1 MTKPQQSGGE
11 NANESSD
18 SGLQIKI
25 ENVTSLRSQETSE
38 DSSQKQTQECA
49 EDNGMQIKIERTS
62 SVGQTQNSETGRTD
76 SRVQVKIEKAASIDK
91 PQAVTSLG
99 SEPRNP
105 DPVQDTS
112 SDPTPAQNPS
122 PSTNE
127 SDGGTNLMQVKVE
140 KAASTAA
147 KVTPLQP
154 PIVVSLP
161 NPGTV
166 TNKNVL
172 LFKYDDITFIFG

>member
-25 ENVTSLRSQETSE
+25 ENVTSLRSQQTTE
-38 DSSQKQTQECA
+38 DSSQECA

-91 PQAVTSLG
+91 SQAATALG

-112 SDPTPAQNPS
+112 SDPTPAQNHS

-140 KAASTAA
+140 RL
-147 KVTPLQP
+147 KV
-154 PIVVSLP
+154 
-161 NPGTV
+161 V
-166 TNKNVL
+166 TKKL
-172 LFKYDDITFIFG
+172 R

>member
-25 ENVTSLRSQETSE
+25 ENVTSLRSQQTSE
-38 DSSQKQTQECA
+38 DSSQQQTQECA

-62 SVGQTQNSETGRTD
+62 SVGQTQNCETGRTD
-76 SRVQVKIEKAASIDK
+76 SRVQVKIEKAASNDK
-91 PQAVTSLG
+91 PQAVTTLG

-112 SDPTPAQNPS
+112 SDPTPAQNHS
-122 PSTNE
+122 PSTND

-140 KAASTAA
+140 RAASTAA
-147 KVTPLQP
+147 KATPLQP

-161 NPGTV
+161 NPGMV
-166 TNKNVL
+166 TNKMFFCSTLVSL
-172 LFKYDDITFIFG
+172 